1 MANSCPICA
10 GLGAGTG
17 NAAGD
22 AAKKF
27 DDLIAALGGANTA
40 GSALQGVLDKLT
52 TAEAATAAAAKLA
65 AETGHKASAWPVM
78 VTSSVTGTDTG
89 ISVSQRSG

>member
-52 TAEAATAAAAKLA
+52 TAEAATAAAA
-65 AETGHKASAWPVM
+65 
-78 VTSSVTGTDTG
+78 
-89 ISVSQRSG
+89 

>member
-10 GLGAGTG
+10 GLGAGSG

-27 DDLIAALGGANTA
+27 DDLIAALGGASTA
-40 GSALQGVLDKLT
+40 GSALQGVLDKL
-52 TAEAATAAAAKLA
+52 AASEQAAAAAAAKPA
-65 AETGHKASAWPVM
+65 AAAASPAKPVAAAAAAAA
-78 VTSSVTGTDTG
+78 SFS
-89 ISVSQRSG
+89 